1 MTLEETLRELDV
13 LLRDEE
19 RALVA
24 IELDRVADLADRKTL
39 LVEAL
44 NDALIR
50 ESPGD
55 LSPSAQS
62 LARSVHERAH
72 RNRFLVQHLRG
83 CLSALYP
90 TGERGGR
97 TYGRDGRA
105 RALGASAAVIRV
117 RL

>member
-1 MTLEETLRELDV
+1 MTLEEALRELDG
-13 LLRDEE
+13 LLCDEE

-24 IELDRVADLADRKTL
+24 IELHRVVELAGRKAA

-44 NDALIR
+44 GDTLAR
-50 ESPGD
+50 ESPAD
-55 LSPSAQS
+55 LPPPARS

-83 CLSALYP
+83 CLSALVP
-90 TGERGGR
+90 SGDRGGR

-105 RALGASAAVIRV
+105 RALGSAASVIRV